1 MDYTS
6 VRGVPIDRDAL
17 TSRLKKCLNIK
28 NNYPD
33 SIVLFH
39 SGRNGDYYSAYCK
52 DATDLATKLAGRWN
66 FTLAHTEPSD
76 QDESIGCIYETTI
89 QRKYFDGHVC
99 ALLLAGESVIV
110 VESQVLFED
119 EEADR
124 FWVYVAS
131 MTVSLHKPITER
143 SNRSARG
150 C

>member
-6 VRGVPIDRDAL
+6 VRGVPIDRGTL
-17 TSRLKKCLNIK
+17 TARLQKCLEIK

-39 SGRNGDYYSAYCK
+39 CGRVGDYYSAYCK

-89 QRKYFDGHVC
+89 QRKYLVGHVC
-99 ALLLAGESVIV
+99 ALLLAEESVII
-110 VESQVLFED
+110 VESQALPGET
-119 EEADR
+119 DR

-131 MTVSLHKPITER
+131 MTMSLHKPIAER
-143 SNRSARG
+143 SNRSDRG

>member
-6 VRGVPIDRDAL
+6 VRGVPINRGAL
-17 TSRLKKCLNIK
+17 TARLQKCLDIK

-52 DATDLATKLAGRWN
+52 DATDIAVKLAGRWN
-66 FTLAHTEPSD
+66 FSLAHTQPSD
-76 QDESIGCIYETTI
+76 QDESIGCIYDMTI

-110 VESQVLFED
+110 VESQVLPG
-119 EEADR
+119 EADR

-131 MTVSLHKPITER
+131 MTVSLHKPIAEA